1 MWFKKTTVSSKD
13 GLIQALGVVGYVG
26 LFTVFINYASKEMA
40 GPDPWWAPMLFL
52 TLLCFSVLVCSLIVF
67 YRPIKLALDKRG
79 KEALQ
84 LVISTTKWLG
94 MIVALIVILAMLVS

>member
-26 LFTVFINYASKEMA
+26 LFTVFINYASKEMT

-67 YRPIKLALDKRG
+67 YRPMKLFIDKRG
-79 KEALQ
+79 SEALK
-84 LVISTTKWLG
+84 LVLETTKWLG
-94 MIVALIVILAMLVS
+94 VLAILIISGMLLLP